1 MVCQR
6 PECPEILCRRLV
18 AGAYLCEG
26 CWDELLRFK
35 ATWPETMQRADVKRN
50 ICGFLKVS
58 PGSHTKI
65 SREEVDEEF
74 NRLVRDGY
82 DDE

>member
-1 MVCQR
+1 
-6 PECPEILCRRLV
+6 V

-35 ATWPETMQRADVKRN
+35 AGWPETMKRSEVRTKL
-50 ICGFLKVS
+50 CAFLEVP
-58 PGSHTKI
+58 PGSYSTI

-74 NRLVRDGY
+74 NRFVRDG
-82 DDE
+82 DDD